1 MTVRFTGNAAG
12 FGEYVGYKVYY
23 TKVVGTA
30 TEASHE
36 QYATDELV
44 LNDALKGSVANVLI
58 YDDIAIYGF
67 NLTTTDNVS
76 CVENEHRSIGHTAVS
91 LYCRQR
97 RYCN

>member
-1 MTVRFTGNAAG
+1 MVTVRFTGNAAG

-58 YDDIAIYGF
+58 YDGIAIYGF
-67 NLTTTDNVS
+67 NLATTDNVS
-76 CVENEHRSIGHTAVS
+76 V
-91 LYCRQR
+91 
-97 RYCN
+97 